1 MKQKISLGDFIIG
14 FVLGVE
20 MVLFERS
27 ERVVLIAASDD
38 LLMRLHSLIC
48 YNNFVFIRLDEN
60 QNQITEKCLKV

>member
-60 QNQITEKCLKV
+60 QNPINETCLKV